1 LRAGSISSRFNL
13 YGGFRKGERVDFD
26 TGSRPEPAGSGGSG
40 RGTDGRPPG
49 TSASAGG
56 DFDYKDPVQSFLST
70 AREVLVRP
78 STFFRSIRRQGDFV
92 NPLLFAVICTVIS
105 AVLSG
110 VLGFLFALV
119 LGNQGV
125 GGALVGLFTGI
136 ILSPILSVV
145 ALFIGAGIWHLLVM
159 LLVRPSN
166 AGFEA
171 TFRVAAYL
179 SAIQLVTWVVAI
191 PILGWI
197 VALVAA
203 IYGLY
208 VAYFGIREVHS
219 ASNQRA
225 AAVVAIPVLAAIVF
239 AFVFGVLLAALFSI
253 GQQQF

>member
-1 LRAGSISSRFNL
+1 M
-13 YGGFRKGERVDFD
+13 
-26 TGSRPEPAGSGGSG
+26 
-40 RGTDGRPPG
+40 
-49 TSASAGG
+49 SASAGG
-56 DFDYKDPVQSFLST
+56 EFDYRDPIQSFTRS
-70 AREVLVRP
+70 ARDVLVQP
-78 STFFRSIRRQGDFV
+78 AAFFRGIRRQGDFV

-110 VLGFLFALV
+110 VLGFLFSLV
-119 LGNQGV
+119 IGDQGMV
-125 GGALVGLFTGI
+125 GALVALVTGV
-136 ILSPILSVV
+136 ILSPIFSVIG
-145 ALFIGAGIWHLLVM
+145 LFIGAGIWHLLVM

-179 SAIQLVTWVVAI
+179 SAIQLITWVAAI

-197 VALVAA
+197 IALIAA

-239 AFVFGVLLAALFSI
+239 SLVFGVLLAALFSI
-253 GQQQF
+253 GQQQL